1 MMKKLVLLFLVLSIL
16 LLSCGK
22 DTNEPF
28 IPDPESDTPSAYN
41 FKMHS
46 MDKSTVYLSN
56 LMDKPVVL
64 NFWASW
70 CPPCKSEMPS
80 FEEAYIE
87 YGEDVNFVMVS
98 VDSSL
103 SDARGLISESSYTF
117 PAYHDAYSEGS
128 YYYNVTSIPRTYFIT
143 TDGAIVLSCT
153 KAISKDTLC
162 EGIEKLKEAEKIL
175 QEKLEKE
182 EAEKEEAEKEDG
194 EPVNEAQSQIND

>member
-1 MMKKLVLLFLVLSIL
+1 MKKLVLLLLALSLVLLGCSR
-16 LLSCGK
+16 

-41 FKMHS
+41 FRMQDMNKN
-46 MDKSTVYLSN
+46 TVYLSN

-70 CPPCKSEMPS
+70 CPPCKSEMPG

-87 YGEDVNFVMVS
+87 YGEDVNFIMIS
-98 VDSSL
+98 VDSAI
-103 SDARGLISESSYTF
+103 SDASDFISENEYTF
-117 PAYHDAYSEGS
+117 PVYYDAYNEGS

-143 TDGAIVLSCT
+143 TDGAIILSHT
-153 KAISKDTLC
+153 KAVTKDTLC
-162 EGIEKLKEAEKIL
+162 QGIDELKEAEKAL

-182 EAEKEEAEKEDG
+182 EAEKENGSAL
-194 EPVNEAQSQIND
+194 PQSQVID